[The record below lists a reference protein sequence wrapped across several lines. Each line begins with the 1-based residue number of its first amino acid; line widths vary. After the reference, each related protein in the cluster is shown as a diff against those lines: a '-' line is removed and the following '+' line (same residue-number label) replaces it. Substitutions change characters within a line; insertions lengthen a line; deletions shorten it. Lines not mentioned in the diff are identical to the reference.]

1 MRIPDYPSNREA
13 DEGTK
18 TTAERREGVPEEEAK
33 SGDLFARECSW
44 DGAGLCGSR
53 CRRSGCSSHWG
64 GAVFCSFE
72 YVIEENCHETS

>member
-33 SGDLFARECSW
+33 SGDLFTRVCSW
-44 DGAGLCGSR
+44 DGARLCGSNT
-53 CRRSGCSSHWG
+53 GVQAALP
-64 GAVFCSFE
+64 AVEERLFCSFE
-72 YVIEENCHETS
+72 Y

>member
-33 SGDLFARECSW
+33 SGDLFTRVCSW
-44 DGAGLCGSR
+44 DEARLCG
-53 CRRSGCSSHWG
+53 RRYRLSGCSSRCG
-64 GAVFCSFE
+64 GAAFLF
-72 YVIEENCHETS
+72 I